1 MKYGVFSDPHGNLEA
16 LTACLER
23 LKKEGVSHNICCGD
37 LIGYGPDPEECVKRV
52 RALKNLVCVM
62 GNHDAVFVLPELE
75 SFFNREAALALD
87 YSRSKMSDES
97 VRYVA
102 TLPKKY
108 QGKNFTAVHGT
119 PLDPIKEYFSSCTQF
134 KVNYPLWKGQICFVG
149 HTHLPFFIRGNA
161 EECGIFLNRKAD
173 FTVKLDPAMRYVIN
187 PGSVG
192 KPRDNDPRASF
203 GIWDTAAGTFRFIRQ
218 EYDFRPTQQKMLAA
232 KLPAFLID
240 SLTLG
245 L

>member
-23 LKKEGVSHNICCGD
+23 LKKEGVSHYICCGD

-102 TLPKKY
+102 TLPKK
-108 QGKNFTAVHGT
+108 
-119 PLDPIKEYFSSCTQF
+119 
-134 KVNYPLWKGQICFVG
+134 
-149 HTHLPFFIRGNA
+149 
-161 EECGIFLNRKAD
+161 
-173 FTVKLDPAMRYVIN
+173 
-187 PGSVG
+187 
-192 KPRDNDPRASF
+192 
-203 GIWDTAAGTFRFIRQ
+203 
-218 EYDFRPTQQKMLAA
+218 
-232 KLPAFLID
+232 
-240 SLTLG
+240 
-245 L
+245 